1 MLAWIDLFLLFL
13 DIFILC
19 IAYIIKV
26 RWFNL
31 SREVK

>member
-19 IAYIIKV
+19 IAYIKV